1 MKKTNDFKYE
11 KKRTSSGIE
20 YIVFSDFP
28 YIKAMYNTD
37 EKVYNI
43 YVKLANGSLFS
54 KSKWF
59 PLRKEN
65 NISNMEFCFD
75 NLVIDYVYELTK
87 YYRKE
92 QKSDKEKFFSLLK
105 EPIENLTYT
114 ELMFCYTYKEAP
126 YSTKLLLKQEL
137 NKRGFNNIKNT

>member
-20 YIVFSDFP
+20 YIVFNDFP
-28 YIKAMYNTD
+28 NIKAMYNVD

-43 YVKLANGSLFS
+43 YVKLTNSSLFS

-59 PLRKEN
+59 PIRKDN
-65 NISNMEFCFD
+65 NISNMEFCSE

-92 QKSDKEKFFSLLK
+92 QKSEKEKFFSLLK

>member
-1 MKKTNDFKYE
+1 MKKLMIKIQTLVLFMTGVLLINSCTTNTNSPVEERDE
-11 KKRTSSGIE
+11 IE
-20 YIVFSDFP
+20 PIIIHDTIIDSRCAKELDS
-28 YIKAMYNTD
+28 IK
-37 EKVYNI
+37 
-43 YVKLANGSLFS
+43 
-54 KSKWF
+54 
-59 PLRKEN
+59 
-65 NISNMEFCFD
+65 
-75 NLVIDYVYELTK
+75 YVYELTK

-137 NKRGFNNIKNT
+137 NKKIEEI

>member
-1 MKKTNDFKYE
+1 MKNNNDFKYE
-11 KKRTSSGIE
+11 KMRTSSGIE
-20 YIVFSDFP
+20 YIVFNDFP
-28 YIKAMYNTD
+28 NIKVMYNPD
-37 EKVYNI
+37 EKAYNI
-43 YVKLANGSLFS
+43 YIKLTNRFWFS
-54 KSKWF
+54 KPKWF
-59 PLRKEN
+59 PLIKEN
-65 NISNMEFCFD
+65 NITNMQFCSISNA
-75 NLVIDYVYELTK
+75 IDYVYELTK

-137 NKRGFNNIKNT
+137 NKRGIKKI